1 MSSSSSPPPDD
12 DEVEAEAG
20 VAAARAS
27 DVHKILDD
35 IIEEVISSLAEAANH
50 PDPAVRAAAEAVV
63 TTGDGTDRGEDAHN
77 KKHAAA
83 AAGAPPH
90 PLLRTSA
97 SVFARHM
104 PTATNDGSLNGLL
117 RSSRQTAGPSSST
130 SMSAA

>member
-1 MSSSSSPPPDD
+1 MSGSSSPPPDD
-12 DEVEAEAG
+12 DEVEAEAE

-35 IIEEVISSLAEAANH
+35 IIVEVISSLAEAADH

-63 TTGDGTDRGEDAHN
+63 TTGDGTTPTDRGEDAHD

-90 PLLRTSA
+90 PLLRTRA

-104 PTATNDGSLNGLL
+104 PTATNDGSLNGLSFAVESPNG
-117 RSSRQTAGPSSST
+117 RSFI
-130 SMSAA
+130 